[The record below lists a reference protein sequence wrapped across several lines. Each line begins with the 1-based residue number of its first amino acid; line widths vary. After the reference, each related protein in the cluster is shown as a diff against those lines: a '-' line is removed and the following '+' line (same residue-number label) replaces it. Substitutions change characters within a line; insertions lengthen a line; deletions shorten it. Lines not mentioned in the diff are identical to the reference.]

1 MQLLE
6 IYWFWSAL
14 ILLFVFIPLTLL
26 WIYALIDLVMNPAV
40 AVIAKVLWLFVII
53 IVPLFGAL
61 VYLLFRPSPGPSIM
75 VASTA
80 ASPGAAD
87 QLAKADELRKSGTIS
102 EEEYSRLKGK
112 LLA

>member
-1 MQLLE
+1 MLLE
-6 IYWFWSAL
+6 IYWFWSVL

-26 WIYALIDLVMNPAV
+26 WIYALVDLVVNPAV
-40 AVIAKVLWLFVII
+40 GFLAKVLWLFVII
-53 IVPLFGAL
+53 ILPLFGPL
-61 VYLLFRPSPGPSIM
+61 IYLLFRPSPGPSVF
-75 VASTA
+75 VAATA

-87 QLAKADELRKSGTIS
+87 QLAKADELRRSGTIS